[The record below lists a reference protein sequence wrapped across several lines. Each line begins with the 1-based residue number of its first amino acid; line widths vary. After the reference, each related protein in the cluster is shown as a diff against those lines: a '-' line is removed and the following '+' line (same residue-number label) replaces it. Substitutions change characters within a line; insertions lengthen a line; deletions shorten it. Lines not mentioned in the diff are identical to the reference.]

1 MAKIRVKDDECLA
14 LIDTGSEVNAV
25 DKKLIEDH
33 RDWGQIFDSDANLT
47 GVGKERVDTH
57 GKVKITFTLAEDPG
71 NILSEEFEVLED
83 LDRGFILG
91 SGFLRKHE
99 ISIQNYAKDS
109 FLWKPSTSTRI
120 RLVIPEQ
127 EEELKVN
134 IIIKNTKNKDQRE
147 EKRPKRL
154 SNIKHAS
161 KAKSEKQNFSK
172 LSNTKTIKTYK
183 ETYNSQGNP
192 HTAKTGSKPAA
203 KIVERTLWTSS
214 DWNLEKGAETNQW
227 IKLIESEE
235 KIKNGDVWL
244 IEPLESKGPKDLLIG
259 RTLVTVKEGKVPL
272 KIMNLSLDENT
283 LKKNTK
289 IAKIEKVDANKYKV
303 DEWENQKEPS
313 DTNYPPFIRILEP
326 ENESKNELCKKV
338 LEEHPWMINIQMG
351 SLTDDQRYETY
362 KVVKRHEE
370 AFSKNENDIGRT
382 DLMEVKINLDKKEP
396 IKTKQYAVPP
406 HKKEILKEQVQ
417 KFKDLKVIQSS
428 TSPYNSPTVLVTK
441 PDKSY
446 RLCIDFRKLN
456 EHTIKEAVPLINFEE
471 ASQLLATN
479 KFFSSLDLYSG
490 YLQLPL
496 EKSSQEKTA
505 FTVGTEHYE
514 FNCLPFGVTNGVAN
528 FQNLINIIFGDIQ
541 MEKILCY
548 VDDILIIAKTF
559 EEHLARL
566 DIVLGRLVKAKLKLK
581 PKKCSLLKTELIFLG
596 IVISVDGIWPA
607 ERKIGAIQEFQTPK
621 TRKQLRSFLGLTN
634 FFKRF
639 IENYALV
646 AAPLYDLTSD
656 KTKFIWTGKMEEA
669 FIKLKEL
676 LLCPPILRHPDFTKK
691 FHVWSDASLIGL
703 GAVLTQ
709 EQEEGGHAAV
719 AFASKKLTNTQS
731 RYSVTELELLGVVF
745 AIKHFSCYIQGR
757 HFWIHTDHCPLT
769 YLMNTKSDTK
779 ARHFRWLLEIQAYEF
794 TIIHNKG
801 TENSAADALSR
812 NPAFL
817 ENREELKNDTI
828 NLLKRTPV
836 NQEELYSW
844 KLKVNDQLGVKM
856 KQDQPNTIK
865 YIEECKDSLYQQ
877 ISNLLTHSL
886 DFTDDFRTIIRKF
899 EMKHRKYVDL
909 AAPEADEENT
919 VHFKQIKT
927 GAQGTELEIVA
938 LAGLLKIPI
947 IYKSKNQT
955 KVTLGGMHSDLEGFP
970 PVGAALELKRD
981 NFGNWIWT
989 NPTMEILEHD
999 SSNRITRKP
1008 KNEKQVSRKRG
1019 DLLDTEEVEIV
1030 IPEEQKDEKRT
1041 DCTVCK
1047 INLLKDEALYVPTV
1061 KEYIA
1066 CQQEDGYCQAWTK
1079 YILKKEQ
1086 PKTNVISKREFK
1098 RLSEAMYLHVNGL
1111 LMVHSETMPKKSD
1124 RTNLDK
1130 IVVPL
1135 SMLKYVFQGNHDLM
1149 GHIGREKS
1157 LELIKRKYYRP
1168 NMAELLT
1175 RYIKS
1180 CMKCASKGGNRGITK
1195 APLGSFPIN
1204 TQRFAAWNIDI
1215 MGPLAISKQGSKY
1228 ILSCIENYTRWL
1240 ELIPLDNIKSPTI
1253 ARAIVKNIVCRF
1265 GVPYSLYSDRGA
1277 NFRSDIM
1284 KEVYK
1289 VLGIKKQETLPYSP
1303 SSNGKVERSNL
1314 FVINVLKTMIN
1325 DEQENWESQLPFVLL
1340 AYRASIHQFTDT
1352 TPAYLVYGSDLVLPQ
1367 HLMLDLPVAGKPGLE
1382 TSKQSVGTEIALR
1395 LRKANET
1402 YLKTLDNKVKA
1413 RNDKLNDDRK
1423 DIKINVGDSV
1433 YLKRPF
1439 IKQQGKCEKLAAK
1452 FVGPYRVTRKTGDLG
1467 FEIQEIGGRKS
1478 FEAHR
1483 NNIVPSFLPLRKD
1496 IVIWA
1501 KEGENTIKEL
1511 KLKEVTPNM
1520 LLNLD
1525 VNPLNATNKGVILTQ
1540 DLSTKED
1547 KQKKIDKVD
1556 TEMKTGNKLEETLNK
1571 QNTSKEQIT
1580 ESEINL
1586 EEKVEVSPHNQNT
1599 APNSHKLRS
1608 GKIWKD
1614 NQQKPKQ
1621 INMLKR
1627 NRQLERLKNLWG
1639 GEKAKNHP
1647 ITFGEKENQN
1657 QGNGAYKKK
1666 EIKLFIHMNNT
1677 KSHRKIGYSNL
1688 VTTELIG
1695 PCHVIINVSYT
1706 NDLTMN
1712 LSVPQHTKPN
1722 KTIEGR
1728 HSEDNRIKMI
1738 IDKRWKS
1745 HKEKSLGHLLLPLSY
1760 EGKNIGD
1767 LEIYYPRTIDPDI
1780 SIRGPHKLDDRSIIS
1795 KNKQDTNKENFL
1807 DHKIRKGLSHLI
1819 KIIIT
1824 VYILIVTVLAVKY
1837 Y

>member
-1 MAKIRVKDDECLA
+1 MAKIKVKNSECLA

-25 DKKLIEDH
+25 DKKLIGEH
-33 RDWGQIFDSDANLT
+33 PDWGQVFDSDANLT
-47 GVGKERVDTH
+47 GVGKEKVDTH
-57 GKVKITFTLAEDPG
+57 GKVKITFTFTEYPG
-71 NILSEEFEVLED
+71 NILSEEFEILED

-134 IIIKNTKNKDQRE
+134 IILKNTNIKDQPVQR
-147 EKRPKRL
+147 KPKRL
-154 SNIKHAS
+154 INIKCAS
-161 KAKSEKQNFSK
+161 TNKSKKQNPSE
-172 LSNTKTIKTYK
+172 LSNAETIESFK
-183 ETYNSQGNP
+183 EAYDRQENL
-192 HTAKTGSKPAA
+192 HTAETEPKPAA
-203 KIVERTLWTSS
+203 KIFNKILCTSS

-227 IKLIESEE
+227 IKLMESEE
-235 KIKNGDVWL
+235 KLKTGDVCL
-244 IEPLESKGPKDLLIG
+244 IEPMDSKGPKDFLVG
-259 RTLVTVKEGKVPL
+259 RTLVTVKEGTIPL
-272 KIMNLSLDENT
+272 KIMNLSSVKSIV
-283 LKKNTK
+283 KKNTK
-289 IAKIEKVDANKYKV
+289 IAKVVKVNANEYKV
-303 DEWENQKEPS
+303 DRWEDQREVS
-313 DTNYPPFIRILEP
+313 HTNYPSLTGIVETI
-326 ENESKNELCKKV
+326 NESKHDLCKKL
-338 LEEHPWMINIQMG
+338 LEEHPWMTNIQIG

-362 KVVKRHEE
+362 KVVKKHEK
-370 AFSKNENDIGRT
+370 AFSKHENDIGRT

-406 HKKEILKEQVQ
+406 HKREILKEQVQ
-417 KFKDLKVIQSS
+417 KFKDLKVIQPS
-428 TSPYNSPTVLVTK
+428 TSPYNAPTVLVTK

-471 ASQLLATN
+471 ASQLLASN

-505 FTVGTEHYE
+505 FTVGTDHYE

-607 ERKIGAIQEFQTPK
+607 ERKIGAIQEFQTPQ

-656 KTKFIWTGKMEEA
+656 KTKFLWTEKMENA

-676 LLCPPILRHPDFTKK
+676 LLCPPILRHPEFTKK
-691 FHVWSDASLIGL
+691 FHVWADASLIGL

-709 EQEEGGHAAV
+709 EQEEGGHAAI

-745 AIKHFSCYIQGR
+745 AIKHFSCYLQGR
-757 HFWIHTDHCPLT
+757 HFLIHTDHCPLT

-836 NQEELYSW
+836 DQEELYSW
-844 KLKVNDQLGVKM
+844 KHKINNQLGVKM
-856 KQDQPNTIK
+856 KKDHPNTIK
-865 YIEECKDSLYQQ
+865 YIKECKDSLYQQ

-886 DFTDDFRTIIRKF
+886 DFTEDFRTIIRKF

-919 VHFKQIKT
+919 VHFKHIKT

-947 IYKSKNQT
+947 IYISKNQT

-970 PVGAALELKRD
+970 PVGAALELKKD
-981 NFGNWIWT
+981 EFGNWIWT

-1019 DLLDTEEVEIV
+1019 DLLDTEEVEEISGDDLN
-1030 IPEEQKDEKRT
+1030 DEKPT

-1079 YILKKEQ
+1079 YILKKEH
-1086 PKTNVISKREFK
+1086 PGNNVISKREFK
-1098 RLSEAMYLHVNGL
+1098 RLCDAVFLHVNGL
-1111 LMVHSETMPKKSD
+1111 LMVRSEIISKRSD

-1130 IVVPL
+1130 IIVPL

-1215 MGPLAISKQGSKY
+1215 MGPLATSKQGSKY

-1253 ARAIVKNIVCRF
+1253 ARAIVQNIVCRF

-1314 FVINVLKTMIN
+1314 FVINVLKTMVN
-1325 DEQENWESQLPFVLL
+1325 EEQEEWESQLPFVLL

-1367 HLMLDLPVAGKPGLE
+1367 HLMIDLPVIGKPGLD

-1402 YLKTLDNKVKA
+1402 YLKTLDNKVKT
-1413 RNDKLNDDRK
+1413 RNEKLNEDRK
-1423 DIKINVGDSV
+1423 DIRINIGDSV

-1439 IKQQGKCEKLAAK
+1439 VKQPGKCEKLAAK
-1452 FVGPYRVTRKTGDLG
+1452 FVGPYRVIKKMGDLG
-1467 FEIQEIGGRKS
+1467 FEILEIGGRKR

-1483 NNIVPSFLPLRKD
+1483 NNIVPSFLPLRKE
-1496 IVIWA
+1496 VELWA
-1501 KEGENTIKEL
+1501 KEGEKIIEEL
-1511 KLKEVTPNM
+1511 KLKEITPSM
-1520 LLNLD
+1520 VLNLD
-1525 VNPLNATNKGVILTQ
+1525 TNPMDSDDAETKDSKLQQNRASMEDTRRTEDQEDTKNKEPKLTEKEILLHNANN
-1540 DLSTKED
+1540 SS
-1547 KQKKIDKVD
+1547 KQKKVTSESDQKVI
-1556 TEMKTGNKLEETLNK
+1556 K
-1571 QNTSKEQIT
+1571 QDPSQR
-1580 ESEINL
+1580 
-1586 EEKVEVSPHNQNT
+1586 QNIEGE
-1599 APNSHKLRS
+1599 SHKLRS
-1608 GKIWKD
+1608 GKTWKE
-1614 NQQKPKQ
+1614 NNHKPKK
-1621 INMLKR
+1621 INTLIR
-1627 NRQLERLKNLWG
+1627 RGRLTTQEEELKNLT
-1639 GEKAKNHP
+1639 H
-1647 ITFGEKENQN
+1647 ENQTNNN
-1657 QGNGAYKKK
+1657 QKTNGKREEER
-1666 EIKLFIHMNNT
+1666 EIELLINMKNT
-1677 KSHRKIGYSNL
+1677 QRQGRSGYSNL

-1695 PCHVIINVSYT
+1695 PNLVTINVAYS
-1706 NDLTMN
+1706 NDFTLN
-1712 LSVPQHTKPN
+1712 LSVPKWNEAAERN
-1722 KTIEGR
+1722 KNSNVMTNNRYPET
-1728 HSEDNRIKMI
+1728 NRIKI
-1738 IDKRWKS
+1738 IMEDRLSPRKAKNS
-1745 HKEKSLGHLLLPLSY
+1745 GHLLLPISCY
-1760 EGKNIGD
+1760 GENIGD
-1767 LEIYYPRTIDPDI
+1767 LEVFYPRTIDPEV
-1780 SIRGPHKLDDRSIIS
+1780 SIKGPCKMDERTIFSRTGKKTEKANL
-1795 KNKQDTNKENFL
+1795 TNMAKV
-1807 DHKIRKGLSHLI
+1807 GLAI
-1819 KIIIT
+1819 
-1824 VYILIVTVLAVKY
+1824 VILILTIY
-1837 Y
+1837 RGIHY